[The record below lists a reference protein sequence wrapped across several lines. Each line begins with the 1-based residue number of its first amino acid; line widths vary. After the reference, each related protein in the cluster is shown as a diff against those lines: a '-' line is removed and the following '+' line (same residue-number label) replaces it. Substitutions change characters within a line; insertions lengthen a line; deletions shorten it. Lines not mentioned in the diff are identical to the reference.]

1 MKKFG
6 SGSTARPFRSPRALR
21 FWGTFLAACL
31 VGSAAWLFVHAPKD
45 LDKLE
50 ASGQVVETDE
60 APRLY
65 PDYAG
70 VVVPPNIAPLN
81 FEIQEDGQEYLTRFS
96 IDEGYSFV
104 AAGQKTD
111 ARRKAW
117 GRLLEGAKGKR
128 IKVEVFARA
137 DKKSW
142 KAFAPV
148 FIDVAKE
155 PIDRWL
161 HYRLIEPGYEYFSR
175 VVLAQRDLESF
186 DEQVWFNARMVD
198 SRTCVNCH
206 TFQDH
211 KTDNFL
217 VHMRRVHAGT
227 LLCADGELAKLDP
240 KIPSD
245 PLGVAYAAW
254 HPREPLV
261 AFSSNSTFQMFHA
274 TSPDRIEVLDAASDL
289 VLFDVEKR
297 ASAPIC
303 STDELFETFPAWS
316 PDGTALY
323 YCVAKSPYSA
333 QEEESDLSPTGGT
346 DAFGNPKLA
355 EFDRRKVEALG
366 VYSDFHY
373 SLARRSFDPAGR
385 AFGEPETLV
394 DAEALGKSVAHP
406 RVSPDGKTLVY
417 TLSKYGTFPIWRRD
431 ADLWSLDLSTGE
443 TRALE
448 ELNSGESESWH
459 EWDSSGRWLFFSS
472 RRDDG
477 AYTRVYIVHY
487 SEDGKWS
494 KPFLLPQRD
503 PEQNIELMKSYNLPT
518 PTSEPMKIQPR
529 KIVRAGRRP
538 C

>member
-111 ARRKAW
+111 VRRKAW
-117 GRLLEGAKGKR
+117 RRLLEGAKGKR

-148 FIDVAKE
+148 FIDVAEE

-303 STDELFETFPAWS
+303 LTDELFETFPAWS

-355 EFDRRKVEALG
+355 EFDRRRSKRQPIRISITAWRAVR
-366 VYSDFHY
+366 STRRD
-373 SLARRSFDPAGR
+373 ARRGAG
-385 AFGEPETLV
+385 
-394 DAEALGKSVAHP
+394 DARQHEALGKTSRILACRPTVRRSFMP
-406 RVSPDGKTLVY
+406 
-417 TLSKYGTFPIWRRD
+417 SKYGTFPIWRRRG
-431 ADLWSLDLSTGE
+431 SLVARLVD
-443 TRALE
+443 
-448 ELNSGESESWH
+448 
-459 EWDSSGRWLFFSS
+459 GRNAAGKTAAS
-472 RRDDG
+472 RRLARMG
-477 AYTRVYIVHY
+477 FVLLLLTRRAGTTARILLYIAHY

-494 KPFLLPQRD
+494 KPFLPQRD

-518 PTSEPMKIQPR
+518 PAPNR
-529 KIVRAGRRP
+529 
-538 C
+538 